1 MHYFKIMRLI
11 MFDNLKEKIKELAK
25 TAVIKAEE
33 A

>member
-1 MHYFKIMRLI
+1 

-33 A
+33 ALGKKKWQ